1 MVRDVVEIDR
11 YSALIEKV
19 YAFHTDLC
27 VLCGRFLPLLF
38 RFLGGFVVL
47 IREHLSTINTV
58 SLMWLIHLSS
68 YDIL

>member
-27 VLCGRFLPLLF
+27 VLCDRFFPLLF
-38 RFLGGFVVL
+38 RFCGGFVVL